1 MTKVGMIFSLQL
13 AYSKAKKPCD
23 RQTDTYIARNLTSI
37 NEKKKFYLLHQLTKD
52 AAAIKPL
59 LYSHPRW

>member
-13 AYSKAKKPCD
+13 AYSKAKPCD
-23 RQTDTYIARNLTSI
+23 RPTDTYIARNLTSI
-37 NEKKKFYLLHQLTKD
+37 NEKKNFYLLHQLTKD

-59 LYSHPRW
+59 LYSHPRG